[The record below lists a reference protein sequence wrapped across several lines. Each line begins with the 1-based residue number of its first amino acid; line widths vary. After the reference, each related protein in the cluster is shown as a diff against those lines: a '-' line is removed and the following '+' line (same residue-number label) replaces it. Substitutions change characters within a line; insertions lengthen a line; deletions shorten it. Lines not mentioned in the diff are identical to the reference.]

1 MEENEDGKCPGSA
14 FGKRCFGE
22 GGQRRRWEEKGGGV
36 GPKEMGGG
44 RGGGRGGDHRET
56 AGELTEE
63 PMPEEPTAVAKIPT
77 KKRGG
82 GGLKA
87 IGSE

>member
-1 MEENEDGKCPGSA
+1 MVNVRGPHSESGVLERGGKGGDG
-14 FGKRCFGE
+14 
-22 GGQRRRWEEKGGGV
+22 RRRGGV

-77 KKRGG
+77 KKSGE

>member
-22 GGQRRRWEEKGGGV
+22 GGQRRRWEEKGGG
-36 GPKEMGGG
+36 GDRRKWEEGGAGGG
-44 RGGGRGGDHRET
+44 GGDHRET

-82 GGLKA
+82 GVEGDR
-87 IGSE
+87 I